1 MQKLLI
7 IFEIVIIFG
16 SLFSDDFWASFWAGN
31 VVLEIPL
38 LIPYIIFLFIKNKKT
53 QNNKNV
59 EIENEIDKILQKCKQ
74 DGSLDDIENLKNLA
88 EQNIKTNG
96 SSIEFLELNFAIAKL
111 YNIRVE
117 TENAK
122 EYFSKVKNILSRLS
136 YQDICF
142 LAQKSTDEKDFH
154 DAVFY
159 YTYILLYNKVKDI
172 KEIPEIYYN
181 RAIAY
186 QGLNQVSC
194 KDKAIEDLKTAI
206 TKTKEISDSLSY
218 IEVETFLEDKL
229 DRYNFQIAK
238 IYKGWKI
245 YKEAITYYNQVL
257 KNSNMYNDAQI
268 QAKICSTEYEKELN
282 IMGLSYGGYYNYSQQ
297 YYLEGE
303 YEKAIEYINYALKYS
318 PKNEELLNFKKKI
331 ETEQNSTTQ
340 EIQNNNIYNDTVVNN
355 DFNNNTDNKI
365 EFSNI
370 KINLEICSK
379 ADLLT
384 IDGFDEEK
392 ADRFIKER
400 DNGKTYYDI
409 ESFVADYALMPH
421 QMFDIQDRLV
431 CPPKPK
437 NKIGRK
443 IDW

>member
-1 MQKLLI
+1 MRVLQAIFTLLFMGI
-7 IFEIVIIFG
+7 
-16 SLFSDDFWASFWAGN
+16 
-31 VVLEIPL
+31 
-38 LIPYIIFLFIKNKKT
+38 LIMFNNIYEYFKSNKNK
-53 QNNKNV
+53 QNLKISEK
-59 EIENEIDKILQKCKQ
+59 EIQLGKILQKCKQ
-74 DGSLDDIENLKNLA
+74 EGSLEDIENLKNLA

-117 TENAK
+117 TEKAN
-122 EYFSKVKNILSRLS
+122 EYFNKVKNILSRLS
-136 YQDICF
+136 YQDIYF
-142 LAQKSTDEKDFH
+142 LAKKSIDEKDFH

-194 KDKAIEDLKTAI
+194 KDNAIEDLKTAI

-218 IEVETFLEDKL
+218 IEVESFLENKL
-229 DRYNFQIAK
+229 DRYNFQIAE

-257 KNSNMYNDAQI
+257 QNSNMYNDAQA
-268 QAKICSTEYEKELN
+268 QAKICSTGYEKELN

-331 ETEQNSTTQ
+331 EAKQNSTAQ
-340 EIQNNNIYNDTVVNN
+340 ETPNNNIYNDTVVNN

-421 QMFDIQDRLV
+421 QMIDIQDRLV
-431 CPPKPK
+431 FPPKPK

-443 IDW
+443 INW